1 MRSRKSKEKLSYF
14 EGGNIM
20 KKMKRI
26 LSILIIGIMILSL
39 CACGKKEGENI
50 NKQMNEATDPSLS
63 KQYVFHAKDL
73 DLGIDFSQVAVHA
86 TMIKNDRIYMVMEDY
101 NYVLLPDEAPYA
113 SKVDGA
119 EEDIDVTVEMP
130 APVVTAPD
138 VAIEDD
144 IMIEDGVMQPIGGE
158 VYFGPNYVLVS
169 VNTDGSDKMLSKLE
183 KDATMHTGW
192 IGSWSVLDDGSV
204 IGINENWSED
214 LSDPENPIY
223 ETKYLLMKWDDTGAL
238 KWSVDIS
245 GDNGEYIYAQKILQY
260 KGNIV
265 LITGDSQILTFNN
278 DGKEL
283 SRKKIEGAD
292 MNNGGQVIVREDGK
306 ALQITY
312 NNEYTKIFVSE
323 LDLETCQMKDK
334 VELPGNITNYGLYPG
349 KKTDFIL
356 NNSTGIYTFNVGD
369 AEPVKIMDFVNSD
382 LATYSLEN
390 ITFINDKEF
399 IATYNDVTTW
409 TNHVARFT
417 YVDPATIQDKVT
429 LLLGCNYLSSEIRK
443 DIIDFNKTN
452 NQYRITIKDYSVYS
466 TPDDYMQ
473 SYTQMNNDIISGN
486 MPDIMVLD
494 SSQDIT
500 SWVNKGLL
508 VDIGEMIAKDEE
520 LSKLEYL
527 DNIWKAFAVNDKQ
540 YIVIPAFTV
549 QTMVARKDL
558 VGNRNGWTMSEFQQF
573 MATQPDDVKPFGD
586 DILRDN
592 MMYYIMQYCGSDFVD
607 VNTGKCNFDSPEFIA
622 MLEFANT
629 LPKEFSED
637 YWENYDWM
645 AMESMYRDKKAVM
658 MNGYIYNIQNMVYN
672 IHGTLGDEA
681 NFIGFPGIE
690 GNSSVI
696 MPSNNMFAVSAKS
709 ANADGAWEF
718 VRGYLTE
725 EYQNSEQ
732 LYEMPVL
739 KSAFVEKAKKATEK
753 PYYIDEVTGEKV
765 EYDDYYWINDE
776 QIVLEPFS
784 QKEVDD
790 ICNFIYALNKRSY
803 YNQNIINIVNEEAG
817 SYFEGQKSAKEV
829 AQIIQS
835 RVQIYVDENS

>member
-1 MRSRKSKEKLSYF
+1 
-14 EGGNIM
+14 M